1 MEPKKFE
8 DLLQI
13 RSGQLQNINIRQLL
27 LSSVEGEKIFS
38 VQVFFI
44 IPIEQ
49 LVENQFCSATCG
61 QVTTQLHPCLSHFQ
75 PL

>member
-1 MEPKKFE
+1 MAV
-8 DLLQI
+8 LVAILQEVHDKEA
-13 RSGQLQNINIRQLL
+13 
-27 LSSVEGEKIFS
+27 VEGEKIFS